1 MNQVT
6 CKMKRMG
13 GGFGGKETRAVFSAA
28 AIAVAAQHL
37 QKPVKITLDRH
48 IDMATTGQRHAFKA
62 RYTASADKATG
73 KLVAMDVQLYSNG
86 GSGLDLSGPVMD
98 RALLHV
104 DGCYHWPHFR
114 AKGIV
119 CKTNQP
125 PHTAFRGFGGPQGI
139 VVVETVMDHLAS
151 AMDADPA
158 TLRADNF
165 YRPGDIITFGTA
177 WDTDKNIFNVPAVW
191 KQVLNKANVPA
202 RKAEVAAFNAANKHR
217 KRGLALVPTKFGINF
232 TAKFMNQG
240 GALVHVYTDGTVYV
254 SHGGTEM
261 GQGLHTKIAQIA
273 AHAFGIPVE
282 DVVIG
287 SSDTDKVANGMPTA
301 ASMSND
307 LYGMATLD
315 ACKQILARLEPVAAS
330 MVGKSFKDIVI
341 SAYFQRVDLS
351 AHGFYKVSDE
361 RCGFDWDAPAP
372 AGWTPTEGQNQMS
385 FRGHP
390 FNYFTQGVA
399 CTEVEVD
406 CLTGDHRILRTDCV
420 VDLGA
425 SVNPAIDIGQVEG
438 AFVQGMG
445 WATTEEIMWG
455 DSEHPWIRPAGR
467 LHTAGPGTY
476 KVPSFNDTPEQFNV
490 SLFEHVQNRVCV
502 HSSKAVGEPPFFLGA
517 SVVFAI
523 RDALT
528 SARKDNGISGFWQL
542 NSPVTS
548 ERIRMAVGDNIAG
561 ACIDAVNGA
570 GSENSATFQTLG
582 SF

>member
-1 MNQVT
+1 
-6 CKMKRMG
+6 
-13 GGFGGKETRAVFSAA
+13 
-28 AIAVAAQHL
+28 
-37 QKPVKITLDRH
+37 
-48 IDMATTGQRHAFKA
+48 
-62 RYTASADKATG
+62 
-73 KLVAMDVQLYSNG
+73 MDVQLYSNG

-139 VVVETVMDHLAS
+139 VVVETVMDHLATEMGVS
-151 AMDADPA
+151 PVQ
-158 TLRADNF
+158 LRQNNF
-165 YRPGDIITFGTA
+165 YSSGDVITFGTA
-177 WDTDKNIFNVPAVW
+177 WDDEKNIFNVPAVW
-191 KQVLNKANVPA
+191 NQVLNKADVTTRRA
-202 RKAEVAAFNAANKHR
+202 AVDAFNAANRHK
-217 KRGLALVPTKFGINF
+217 KRGLAVVPTKFGINF

-261 GQGLHTKIAQIA
+261 GQGLNTKVAQIA
-273 AHAFGIPVE
+273 AQAFGVPLE

-315 ACKQILARLEPVAAS
+315 ACQQIITRLDQVRSGMPGATFKEVVVAA
-330 MVGKSFKDIVI
+330 
-341 SAYFQRVDLS
+341 YFNRVDLS

-361 RCGFDWDAPAP
+361 RCGFDWDKTRPQDWKPAP
-372 AGWTPTEGQNQMS
+372 EQNEMS
-385 FRGHP
+385 YRGHP

-438 AFVQGMG
+438 AFIQGMG

-476 KVPSFNDTPEQFNV
+476 KIPSFNDTPEEFNV
-490 SLFEHVQNRVCV
+490 SLFEDVQNRVCV

-517 SVVFAI
+517 SVVFSI
-523 RDALT
+523 RDALL
-528 SARKDNGISGFWQL
+528 SARKDNGLSGFWQM

-548 ERIRMAVGDNIAG
+548 ERVRMAVGDSIAQVCVDAVGGAG
-561 ACIDAVNGA
+561 AGPV
-570 GSENSATFQTLG
+570 STFQTHG